1 MSFYTSQVKTH
12 VIDPQFNSS
21 LYRSEFRLGV
31 PNTLWTSNLRI
42 HNIGVLVNTQ
52 TMMGEAR
59 YNHLV
64 GAHGIV
70 KQIGLYDG
78 KRMLSQITNFADWT
92 GFLSYKHTNQQNT
105 DMLKVSAK
113 TGLGYIYHRD
123 VPQATVKQPILIKES
138 CNDLGVFIG
147 NSPEASPA
155 GMLMLASVF
164 PLLAELP
171 YLHTGLFPDLRVV
184 IQYYP
189 GSNTNI
195 LQPNSGNNTITA
207 TTLPLMCADEII
219 NADFAA
225 KQLAAFK
232 DVVFHET
239 EMDSVVVP
247 QDTEHVRLR
256 LQAFTNK
263 SLVALTVQKK
273 PLAQGSTLYK
283 TYGSQFCFGEK
294 IQLVCNGSNL
304 LADDGCVRPSQ
315 KLQMLTE
322 CWGVANTIPCGNNGA
337 TYGVS
342 KLIELA
348 EQRVSKLDYFATLVN
363 KRITSLDIDYSRQ
376 QTTVGETNTIQYNQK
391 LMLQCFGTVR
401 KAIVKAKD
409 GSYSVLYV

>member
-1 MSFYTSQVKTH
+1 
-12 VIDPQFNSS
+12 
-21 LYRSEFRLGV
+21 L
-31 PNTLWTSNLRI
+31 
-42 HNIGVLVNTQ
+42 GVLVSNGTEE
-52 TMMGEAR
+52 GEAR

-78 KRMLSQITNFADWT
+78 KRMLSQITNFGDWT
-92 GFLSYKHTNQQNT
+92 GFLSYMHTNQQNT
-105 DMLKVSAK
+105 DILKVSAK

-123 VPQATVKQPILIKES
+123 VPQATVEQPILIKES
-138 CNDLGVFIG
+138 CPDLGVFIG
-147 NSPEASPA
+147 MNPQASPA
-155 GMLMLASVF
+155 GMLMLANVF

-171 YLHTGLFPDLRVV
+171 YLHTGMFPDLRVV
-184 IQYYP
+184 VEYYP

-195 LQPNSGNNTITA
+195 LQPNSDGNVITA
-207 TTLPLMCADEII
+207 TTLPLMCADEIL
-219 NADFAA
+219 NAEFAA
-225 KQLAAFK
+225 TQLAAFK

-247 QDTEHVRLR
+247 QNTEHVRLR

-304 LADDGCVRPSQ
+304 LADEGCVRPAQ

-322 CWGVANTIPCGNNGA
+322 CWGVANSIPCGNNGA

-342 KLIELA
+342 KMIELA
-348 EQRVSKLDYFATLVN
+348 EERVSKLDYFSALVN
-363 KRITSLDIDYSRQ
+363 KRITTLEIDYSRR
-376 QTTVGETNTIQYNQK
+376 QTTVGVFNTVQYNQK

-409 GSYSVLYV
+409 GSYAVLYV